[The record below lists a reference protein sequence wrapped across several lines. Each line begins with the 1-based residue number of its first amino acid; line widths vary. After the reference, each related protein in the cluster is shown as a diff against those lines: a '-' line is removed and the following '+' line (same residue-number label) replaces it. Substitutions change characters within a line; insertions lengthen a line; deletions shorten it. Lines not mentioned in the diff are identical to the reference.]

1 MRIRIFIFSGI
12 FVALATS
19 NAVAADNAN
28 GAVYSFFA
36 NPSGS
41 VAVTNDYVF
50 RGITQND
57 EHPALQGSLS
67 FGQSTG
73 PYLGLWGS
81 NVDFNDGGQATLEL
95 DLSVGYKWSWGPV
108 SFDTGAIYYA
118 YPGANDSLD
127 YNYWESKVAASAP
140 VGPVTVTG
148 SVFVSP
154 DYFAGSGT
162 AVYVNGAASIPVF
175 STGITANAAI
185 GRQSIDDEAAFGVAD
200 YTDWTGGL
208 SYTWEKFTF
217 NIAYYDTNLGNA
229 DCPDGCEARTA
240 ATITRAFP

>member
-12 FVALATS
+12 FAALATS
-19 NAVAADNAN
+19 NAVAEYNTH
-28 GAVYSFFA
+28 GAVDNFFA

-41 VAVTNDYVF
+41 VAVTSDYVF

-57 EHPALQGSLS
+57 EHPAFQGTLS

-73 PYLGLWGS
+73 PYLNLWGS
-81 NVDFNDGGQATLEL
+81 NVDFNDGDQANLEL

-127 YNYWESKVAASAP
+127 YDYWESKLAASAP

-154 DYFAGSGT
+154 DYFASSDT
-162 AVYVNGAASIPVF
+162 AVYINGVVSVPLF

-185 GRQSIDDEAAFGVAD
+185 GSQSIDDETAFGVAD

-217 NIAYYDTNLGNA
+217 SITYYNTDLSKA
-229 DCPDGCEARTA
+229 DCPDGCESRIAG
-240 ATITRAFP
+240 TITRSFP